1 MSPQENRLLLALDH
15 RIDAD
20 PEHLTP
26 EQIRLYRDL
35 LTKYIAETSCDVLR
49 NPCGSSSAKWEAPC
63 VA

>member
-20 PEHLTP
+20 SEHLTR

-35 LTKYIAETSCDVLR
+35 LTKYIAELSCDVLR
-49 NPCGSSSAKWEAPC
+49 NGSGSSSPQWEAPC